1 MAALGNSRPVLSAE
15 EWGFIV
21 ILACN
26 PNTREAADR
35 GLLPVPGQP
44 GLHRLGG
51 WGWGVAG
58 GPQNLRMR
66 SVKGLEALGA

>member
-1 MAALGNSRPVLSAE
+1 MAALGSSRPVLSAE

-21 ILACN
+21 IHACN
-26 PNTREAADR
+26 PNTQEAADR
-35 GLLPVPGQP
+35 GLPPVPGQP

-51 WGWGVAG
+51 WGRG

-66 SVKGLEALGA
+66 SVKGLEALGT